1 MSDFASY
8 CLFVRDQ
15 KNSKKAG
22 WVEDIISFAKE
33 NPATAG
39 AIGGGGLGALSGIG
53 SGNMI
58 RNGLIGAGL
67 GAGAGGL
74 YNLRGE
80 YQRAKGD
87 INSDLWNMDFHGTA
101 GPLHAPKP
109 DGVTPITKAEHANTL
124 AKEMQPPP
132 KQMPGSLEG
141 LRPKPTAADVF
152 ERLALEQELKAQ
164 PH

>member
-53 SGNMI
+53 SGS
-58 RNGLIGAGL
+58 
-67 GAGAGGL
+67 
-74 YNLRGE
+74 
-80 YQRAKGD
+80 
-87 INSDLWNMDFHGTA
+87 SDLGKRER
-101 GPLHAPKP
+101 LHAPKP